1 MAKKGTN
8 HWIALVIS
16 LTLFVL
22 FSLIYEKTQLFDGLE
37 NTAID
42 HRYYLRDPNEL
53 SEKIQEG
60 VRREKINP
68 RVNTDI
74 IIVAIDNDTIT
85 ELDAQG
91 ITWPIP
97 WKIHST
103 VTDYLASGK
112 PNSIVFDVMF
122 LDNKPGESE
131 LAEAFRRAGNVIV
144 DYPFEK
150 KELTSRH
157 RDYQERMAIL
167 RQNSL
172 PAHPSDRESEWVL
185 DVVPPTAVISSAV
198 KGAGFANINPDMDGK
213 NRMMPLYIKYQGRYY
228 PSIDLQIV
236 LSYYGITLN
245 DVEIIPGRH
254 VKLRNVN
261 QAKLKKPSKD
271 GSVTIPIDTRGFMDI
286 NFAGGHGSFSNYSYF
301 YFNRDGAEPE
311 NSSFKDKIM
320 LIAAYSSTGI
330 AEDIHKSPY
339 GDFFGIEHHANAVN
353 TIINQ
358 DFIYKLSSLWNIMI
372 FFVVSLI
379 LGILIPRMSIIA
391 GTVFTFLL
399 SLGYMIFAF
408 YLFDSRSVI
417 YVFYT
422 PIIQIALNF
431 TLIAVY
437 RQLTE
442 QKEKR
447 FIRQTFSKFVSKA
460 VVDELLRNPEKLK
473 LGGEKKILSVLFS
486 DIRGF
491 TSISE
496 AMPPEKMVEHLNEY
510 LQAMTNIVY
519 QFDGTLDKYVGDE
532 IMAFWGAPIPQ
543 EDHALRAC
551 RGALEMIASLDQLN
565 REWEARGK
573 TRLDIGIGVNTGEMI
588 VGNMGSTSRMDYTL
602 MGDMVNL
609 GARLEGTNKVY
620 GTKIIISEF
629 TYEHVKDR
637 IIARELDLIRVKGKA
652 HPVKIYELIDVI
664 DGHQNA

>member
-1 MAKKGTN
+1 MVKKGTS

-16 LTLFVL
+16 LALFVL
-22 FSLIYEKTQLFDGLE
+22 FSLIYDKTKLFDGLE

-42 HRYYLRDPNEL
+42 HRYYLRDPEQVHD
-53 SEKIQEG
+53 EIQEG
-60 VRREKINP
+60 VIAQKINP
-68 RVNTDI
+68 RVNQDI
-74 IIVAIDNDTIT
+74 IIVAIDNYTLK
-85 ELDAQG
+85 ELNNRFIQ
-91 ITWPIP
+91 WPFP
-97 WKIHST
+97 WDLHAG
-103 VTDYLASGK
+103 VTNYLASGK
-112 PNSIVFDVMF
+112 PNSIVFDIMF
-122 LDNKPGESE
+122 LENKPGEE
-131 LAEAFRRAGNVIV
+131 RLADAFKKAGNVII

-150 KELTSRH
+150 VEDNARH
-157 RDYQERMAIL
+157 FDYFDRIKYIN
-167 RQNSL
+167 QNTL
-172 PAHPSDRESEWVL
+172 PAHPEDKSTKWVSDI
-185 DVVPPTAVISSAV
+185 VPPTAKILSSV
-198 KGAGFANINPDMDGK
+198 KGAGFANIRPDSDNK
-213 NRMMPLYIKYQGRYY
+213 NRSMPMYINHQGLYY
-228 PSIDLQIV
+228 PSVDLMIV
-236 LSYYGITLN
+236 LSYFDITLS
-245 DVEIIPGRH
+245 DVEIVPGKQ
-254 VKLRNVN
+254 VLLKNIK
-261 QAKLKKPSKD
+261 QEKLKKPSKD
-271 GSVTIPIDTRGFMDI
+271 GTLSIPIDDDGFMAI
-286 NFAGGHGSFSNYSYF
+286 NFVGGHNSFSNYSYYNF
-301 YFNRDGAEPE
+301 IDQEPDP
-311 NSSFKDKIM
+311 NNTSFSGKIF
-320 LIAAYSSTGI
+320 LVAAYGATGI
-330 AEDIHKSPY
+330 AKDTHQSPY
-339 GDFFGIEHHANAVN
+339 GEFYGIEHHANAIN

-358 DFIYKLSSLWNIMI
+358 DFLNIAPRWANVVI
-372 FFVVSLI
+372 FFVFALI

-391 GTVFTFLL
+391 GTIFTFVL
-399 SLGYMIFAF
+399 SLSYVVFAY
-408 YLFDSRSVI
+408 YLFDSRSII
-417 YVFYT
+417 YAFYT
-422 PIIQIALNF
+422 PIIQIFLNF

-565 REWEARGK
+565 REWEAKGK
-573 TRLDIGIGVNTGEMI
+573 TRLDIGVGVNTGEMI

-652 HPVKIYELIDVI
+652 HPVKIYELVDIID
-664 DGHQNA
+664 DHHGA